1 MSYHASATTVGNSKA
16 IRLDAALFR
25 QHPEFASG
33 EFEVSVISP
42 GCLLVRAAEETTE
55 TKTDPVFAA
64 FVGFMEH
71 QMARRPDLL
80 SPVTTLDFDAADALV
95 RSVPA
100 DPESDLGTRFSM
112 SDFDKP
118 HPRRKRR
125 VAKQR

>member
-1 MSYHASATTVGNSKA
+1 MPYHASAATVGNSKA
-16 IRLDAALFR
+16 LRLDAALFR

-42 GCLLVRAAEETTE
+42 GCLLVHAADQVAE
-55 TKTDPVFAA
+55 KDTDPVFDA

-80 SPVTTLDFDAADALV
+80 SPVITADMEDADELLRGVAV
-95 RSVPA
+95 
-100 DPESDLGTRFSM
+100 DPEADLGKNFSLG
-112 SDFDKP
+112 DFAKP

-125 VAKQR
+125 VGK